1 MDSPINKLIAA
12 TVALT
17 LNLAG
22 IIANIVL
29 MAVDSDKAG
38 MHGGIIGGLCGAV
51 AGCSYYV
58 NKMRDEVGEGA
69 GTLIFWTVL
78 LTLNLAGIIANIV
91 LMAVDSDKAGMHG
104 GIIGGLLGACAGCGY
119 MTNETKKKLY
129 AA

>member
-1 MDSPINKLIAA
+1 MPHRYSLPAPAPRARLSFHRLALCWVPLTTLAA
-12 TVALT
+12 PAGA
-17 LNLAG
+17 AG

-78 LTLNLAGIIANIV
+78 LTLNLAGKCPPIPLPPI
-91 LMAVDSDKAGMHG
+91 
-104 GIIGGLLGACAGCGY
+104 
-119 MTNETKKKLY
+119 
-129 AA
+129 